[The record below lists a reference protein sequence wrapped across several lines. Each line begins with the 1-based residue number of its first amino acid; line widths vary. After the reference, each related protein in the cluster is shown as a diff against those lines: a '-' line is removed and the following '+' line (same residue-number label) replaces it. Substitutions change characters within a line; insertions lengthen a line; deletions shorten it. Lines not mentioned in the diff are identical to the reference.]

1 MEKNLLDKPKIRIK
15 TGGLQGASETGRQDG
30 LEVCICIQID
40 ELYFYSIALNKKSI
54 IKIYKLF
61 LFSSP

>member
-30 LEVCICIQID
+30 LEVFAFKLMNFIFIQ
-40 ELYFYSIALNKKSI
+40 LL
-54 IKIYKLF
+54 
-61 LFSSP
+61 